1 MSFTKMSADL
11 QRIHVK
17 MLAQAPPGF
26 RLDPFL
32 VIFGHWRQDKKH
44 PARWVDLADY
54 AHMARGPGILLAGH
68 QGNFG
73 IDLNRPGLGL
83 LYAGKKDFDGSNDER
98 IVEAFRRCL
107 DLAKALIAE
116 PAYPAELQL
125 RPEAWEFCIN
135 DRLRF
140 PNNDETDGEL
150 RPAIEAAL
158 NKLFGKRGCEMQRD
172 SDPQRRYGFSIR
184 AAAGLTLD
192 ILHQRASA
200 T

>member
-1 MSFTKMSADL
+1 MSADL

-32 VIFGHWRQDKKH
+32 AIFGRWRQDKNH
-44 PARWVDLADY
+44 PAQWVDLADY

-68 QGNFG
+68 QGNFA
-73 IDLNRPGLGL
+73 IDLNRPGLGV
-83 LYAGKKDFDGSNDER
+83 LYAGKKDFGGSNDER

-107 DLAKALIAE
+107 DLAKALVAE

-135 DRLRF
+135 DRLQF
-140 PNNDETDGEL
+140 PNNDVTDGML

-158 NKLFGKRGCEMQRD
+158 NKLFGEGGCDMKRD
-172 SDPQRRYGFSIR
+172 DDPQLRYGFSIR
-184 AAAGLTLD
+184 AASGLTLD
-192 ILHQRASA
+192 TLHQRAKA
-200 T
+200 A